1 MRLALLPVVASA
13 LALGQAA
20 PLLAA
25 DTPGL
30 MMTTCLGERIPLPG
44 QDPPTRR
51 SPCPDACHALCDRKL
66 RQRRTG

>member
-1 MRLALLPVVASA
+1 MRLALLPVVAAA
-13 LALGQAA
+13 LTLAQAA
-20 PLLAA
+20 PSLAA
-25 DTPGL
+25 DAPGL